1 MHVRGSPPTGGA
13 KDRNWKSVGLGLNKK
28 LRGWIAGPAI
38 RLTVH
43 QGKPSKICLR
53 VYKGKK
59 TACEKCEQ
67 ARPLTGLIFV
77 PFYPEENQLRCVL
90 HVHDDCNRA
99 LAGLDLHDHFTAF
112 RGGESDVGVQLVR
125 NDPQTS
131 YSTIIPTRRAS
142 ADISDW
148 LVGFMGVRGELSA
161 DELLAGARFIE
172 GSNELAPV
180 CEESPSVTD
189 VPGAEAVRQQALGL
203 AEQFRLRGAIQDG
216 VKVWTET
223 TTDGKTELKSTRPSK
238 NGKH

>member
-1 MHVRGSPPTGGA
+1 MGGGR
-13 KDRNWKSVGLGLNKK
+13 DRNWKSVGLGLNKK
-28 LRGWIAGPAI
+28 IRGWIAGPAI

-43 QGKPSKICLR
+43 QCKPSKICLR
-53 VYKGKK
+53 CYKGKK

-67 ARPLTGLIFV
+67 RRSVTGLIFL
-77 PFYPEENQLRCVL
+77 PFYPEDNQLRCVL

-131 YSTIIPTRRAS
+131 YVTIIPTRRAS

-148 LVGFMGVRGELSA
+148 LVGFMGVRGDLSA
-161 DELLAGARFIE
+161 DELIAGAQFVE
-172 GSNELAPV
+172 SSADPVVLQSQETQPMETAGS
-180 CEESPSVTD
+180 D
-189 VPGAEAVRQQALGL
+189 VVREQVLGI
-203 AEQFRLRGAIQDG
+203 AEQFKLRGAVQDG
-216 VKVWTET
+216 VRVWTET
-223 TTDGKTELKSTRPSK
+223 TSDGKTKLKSNVPSK